1 MYGGLGSH
9 VVELSRE
16 QVQQGHEVA
25 VITQQANPHVV
36 EREVIEG
43 VQVIR
48 ADNFYA
54 SVPFDADHLA
64 NWAHGFALGSLAA
77 ARAFTRTWRPHVIHG
92 HDWIAALQTR
102 SLAADINVPH
112 VMTFHATEYGRH
124 NGWLTS
130 ALSKIVYARE
140 MHAIQSTPNII
151 VCSNYMKAELTN
163 GYAGNPNRM
172 TVIPNG
178 VSTLT
183 GVPANGHI
191 EASGISSDIFT
202 IGFIGRVEW
211 EKGVHHILDAL
222 TLLPKDRYR
231 LVIVGT
237 GSQIPSLRA
246 KIERKGLCDHV
257 TFLGYVSS
265 QEKTRLLSTFDAV
278 VVPSSYEP
286 FGIVALEA
294 GAARVPLVTSSV
306 GGLRDVVPNDSY
318 GYPLDQVDG
327 ESIAAALR
335 SIQEFPHQ
343 AGEKASRLA
352 HRVREEFS
360 WTSVVEKTD
369 SLYVTAIEEYGA

>member
-9 VVELSRE
+9 VVEISRE
-16 QVQQGHEVA
+16 QVKQGHEVA
-25 VITQQANPHVV
+25 VITQQADPQVAD
-36 EREVIEG
+36 REVIEG

-77 ARAFTRTWRPHVIHG
+77 ARAFTRAWTPHVIHG
-92 HDWIAALQTR
+92 HDWVAALQTR
-102 SLAADINVPH
+102 SLAAYLNVPH
-112 VMTFHATEYGRH
+112 VMTIHATEYGRH

-130 ALSKIVYARE
+130 ALSKIVYSRE
-140 MHAIQSTPNII
+140 LHAIQSTPNII

-183 GVPANGHI
+183 DIPANGHI
-191 EASGISSDIFT
+191 EASEIPSDIFT

-246 KIERKGLCDHV
+246 KIERKGLGDHV

-265 QEKTRLLSTFDAV
+265 QEKTRLLNTFDAV

-294 GAARVPLVTSSV
+294 GAAKVPLVTSSV

-327 ESIAAALR
+327 ESIAGAIR

-343 AGEKASRLA
+343 ADEKASRLA

-369 SLYVTAIEEYGA
+369 SLYATAIEEYGA

>member
-1 MYGGLGSH
+1 
-9 VVELSRE
+9 
-16 QVQQGHEVA
+16 
-25 VITQQANPHVV
+25 
-36 EREVIEG
+36 
-43 VQVIR
+43 

-77 ARAFTRTWRPHVIHG
+77 ARAFTRAWTPHVIHG

-102 SLAADINVPH
+102 SLAAYLNVPH
-112 VMTFHATEYGRH
+112 VMTIHATEYGRH

-130 ALSKIVYARE
+130 ALSKIVYSRE
-140 MHAIQSTPNII
+140 LHAIQSTPNII

-178 VSTLT
+178 VSTPT
-183 GVPANGHI
+183 DKPAN
-191 EASGISSDIFT
+191 EDTDVSDTPSDIFT
-202 IGFIGRVEW
+202 VGFIGRVEW
-211 EKGVHHILDAL
+211 EKGVHHIIDAL
-222 TLLPKDRYR
+222 ILLPKGRFR

-237 GSQIPSLRA
+237 GSQVPSLRA
-246 KIERKGLCDHV
+246 KIERKGLSDHV

-294 GAARVPLVTSSV
+294 GAARVPLVTSSA
-306 GGLRDVVPNDSY
+306 GGLRDVVPNGSY
-318 GYPLDQVDG
+318 GYPLVQVDG
-327 ESIAAALR
+327 ESIAAALK

-343 AGEKASRLA
+343 ADEKASRLA
-352 HRVREEFS
+352 HRVREEYS
-360 WTSVVEKTD
+360 WTFVVEKTD
-369 SLYVTAIEEYGA
+369 SVYVRAIEEYGA

>member
-9 VVELSRE
+9 VVEISRE
-16 QVQQGHEVA
+16 QVKQGHEVA
-25 VITQQANPHVV
+25 VITQRADPQAAD
-36 EREVIEG
+36 REVIEG

-77 ARAFTRTWRPHVIHG
+77 ARVFTHAWRPHVIHG
-92 HDWIAALQTR
+92 HDWVAALQTR
-102 SLAADINVPH
+102 SLSAYLNVPH
-112 VMTFHATEYGRH
+112 VMTIHATEYGRH

-130 ALSKIVYARE
+130 ALSKIVYSRE
-140 MHAIQSTPNII
+140 LHAIQSTPSII

-178 VSTLT
+178 VSTPT
-183 GVPANGHI
+183 DKPANEDADGSD
-191 EASGISSDIFT
+191 APSGIFT

-211 EKGVHHILDAL
+211 EKGVHHIIDAL
-222 TLLPKDRYR
+222 TLLPKRRFR

-237 GSQIPSLRA
+237 GSQVPSLRA
-246 KIERKGLCDHV
+246 KIERKGLSDHV

-294 GAARVPLVTSSV
+294 GAARVPLVTSSA
-306 GGLRDVVPNDSY
+306 GGLREVVPSDSY
-318 GYPLDQVDG
+318 GYPLYQVDG

-343 AGEKASRLA
+343 ADEKVSRLA
-352 HRVREEFS
+352 HRVREEYS

-369 SLYVTAIEEYGA
+369 SVYSRAIEKYGA